1 MKATTAKNAAP
12 RMLLIV
18 VISAIVHGAVIGL
31 LMVTGVLRA
40 DLLLDRTNAE
50 AAESPA
56 ARQLKERVERER
68 KDRQTRKLKREHAVR
83 LKEETEQIKQKTIGD
98 YVKEVRRKY
107 AELKSLKQEKLSEVQ
122 QRTQEDVRNAALDEL
137 RTRAGILERETT
149 NLGRR
154 YKHPVR
160 STIASL
166 AIEAWQAMDQFVEA
180 ADDRELGEAL
190 LDLATSTEAQAT
202 RAATE
207 KDPDVNGKQR
217 LGHPEDQQN
226 HHLAVTF
233 REAVERVL
241 NPREMSSMNDTQSAK
256 PFQDEAMRDPESLQ
270 SAGDQYEMALQL
282 ERDIAEHYTDF
293 RAAELALT
301 QNTSFD
307 EAREKLA
314 DIQQP
319 ERPDLKS
326 ELESLQK
333 QLAGGSEQPTVRDLN
348 AYREALD
355 RVTNQVEQID
365 RRAQGILQQ
374 ASGLGG
380 KGKAGLRALLAR
392 GALQAQGRSTNLA
405 ALMRAL
411 HGDSAGGSGSGTAG
425 ERGFHIEQEGGR
437 DMRQVDPRRRIRISK
452 AKVIAQAM
460 TGRRFSRDSKRK
472 GWLYLDAWYLIG
484 PWENNGRVDYTN
496 VHPPENGIDFDAIY
510 AGKEGRELRWQ
521 YIHSNNIRVIPENG
535 PGDSTWYAFTELY
548 FEESMEM
555 LLAVAS
561 DDATKVWINN
571 QVVWQENGL
580 SQWSPGEGVRKV
592 FFKEGSNTMLVRVE
606 NGPGETI
613 FSVVVCPPEAIANR
627 N

>member
-1 MKATTAKNAAP
+1 MKATTDKHAASK
-12 RMLLIV
+12 MLLIV
-18 VISAIVHGAVIGL
+18 VISAFAHVVLIGL
-31 LMVTGVLRA
+31 LMVTGALRTE
-40 DLLLDRTNAE
+40 LLLDRTNAE
-50 AAESPA
+50 ADESPA
-56 ARQLKERVERER
+56 ARLLKKRAELAR
-68 KDRQTRKLKREHAVR
+68 KDRQTRKLKRNHAVR
-83 LKEETEQIKQKTIGD
+83 LKEEAERIKQKTIGD

-107 AELKSLKQEKLSEVQ
+107 DELKWLKQEKLSELQ
-122 QRTQEDVRNAALDEL
+122 QRTREEVRNAALDEV

-166 AIEAWQAMDQFVEA
+166 AIEARQATDRFVDA
-180 ADDRELGEAL
+180 GDDRELGETL
-190 LDLATSTEAQAT
+190 LDLAKSTEAQAT
-202 RAATE
+202 RATTE

-217 LGHPEDQQN
+217 LSHPEDQQN

-233 REAVERVL
+233 RKAVERVL
-241 NPREMSSMNDTQSAK
+241 NLPEMSSMNDTQSAK
-256 PFQDEAMRDPESLQ
+256 PFLDEEMAEPGSLQ
-270 SAGDQYEMALQL
+270 SAGDQYEMAMRL
-282 ERDIAEHYTDF
+282 EREIAEHYKDF

-319 ERPDLKS
+319 DRPDLKS

-411 HGDSAGGSGSGTAG
+411 HGDSGGSGSGPAG
-425 ERGFHIEQEGGR
+425 ERGFRIEQEGGR
-437 DMRQVDPRRRIRISK
+437 DMRQVDPRRGIRISK
-452 AKVIAQAM
+452 RKVIAQAM
-460 TGRRFSRDSKRK
+460 TGRRFSRNSERK
-472 GWLYLDAWYLIG
+472 GWLYLDAWYLVG

-496 VHPPENGIDFDAIY
+496 IHPPENGIDFDAIY
-510 AGKEGRELRWQ
+510 TGKDGRELRWQ

-580 SQWSPGEGVRKV
+580 SQWNPGEGVRKV

-613 FSVVVCPPEAIANR
+613 FSVVVCPPEAIAN
-627 N
+627 